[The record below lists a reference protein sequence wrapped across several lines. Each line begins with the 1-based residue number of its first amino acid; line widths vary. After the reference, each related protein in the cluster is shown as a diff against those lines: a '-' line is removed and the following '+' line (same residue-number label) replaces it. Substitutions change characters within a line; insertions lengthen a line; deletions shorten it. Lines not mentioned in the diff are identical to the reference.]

1 MDNAEAARLHTCILR
16 AVRAVCPNWLG
27 SEIEDLA
34 QAATVKVLERFGP
47 DDATGEAPAAR
58 YLWRTA
64 HSVVVDE
71 IRRRS
76 RRPTVSIDERPEA
89 AELPAAEGDAESAL
103 VARRLGAAIRD
114 CLQRLAASRRRA
126 VSLHLV
132 GHTFREISEL
142 LALGEKRTENLAYRG
157 LADLR
162 SCLRSKGA
170 HS

>member
-1 MDNAEAARLHTCILR
+1 MDNAEAASLHACIKR
-16 AVRAVCPNWLG
+16 AVRAVCPGWLG
-27 SEIEDLA
+27 SEVEDLA
-34 QAATVKVLERFGP
+34 QAATVRVLQRFGSGSP
-47 DDATGEAPAAR
+47 TGAAPAAR

-76 RRPTVSIDERPEA
+76 RRPTVPLAERPDA
-89 AELPAAEGDAESAL
+89 AELPAADGDAESAL
-103 VARRLGAAIRD
+103 AVRRLGTAIRD
-114 CLQRLAASRRRA
+114 CLRRLAPSRRQA

-132 GHTFREISEL
+132 GHTLREISEL
-142 LALGEKRTENLAYRG
+142 LALGEKRVQNLVYRG

-170 HS
+170 HP